1 MESYVDI
8 VSQAFQA
15 TLAPALVV
23 GAGFLFQTS
32 HAKATSTTLTGV
44 SRRFLLPS
52 LLLTTLASSS
62 AITWRQ
68 LLGYWPIVVFALIP
82 HVLSLALSMA
92 FVRFAKSPA
101 WLIET
106 MTYNK

>member
-23 GAGFLFQTS
+23 AAGFLFQAS
-32 HAKATSTTLTGV
+32 HAKTTSNTLINV

-62 AITWRQ
+62 AITWHK
-68 LLGYWPIVVFALIP
+68 LLSYWPVIVFALIP
-82 HVLSLALSMA
+82 HVLSLALSLA
-92 FVRFAKSPA
+92 LVRFAKSPS